1 MFLFVS
7 DIKKLDLMT
16 TIEFKLTSNIFLNT
30 GIISLHDYL
39 LRCANGSLF
48 LDYPFSFDNFHLD
61 KDKLIINHDNL
72 FQLLEDIYYL
82 MGKEIYDTSGKTAL
96 EKVDKYYFINEPF
109 EAIPFAKM
117 KTYGL
122 GELITN
128 DPTPVASKNGEKVKF
143 EKLIKTDTHFA
154 ERIAHFLNDKGK
166 KIKFYSIEEGIIKEN
181 EIIDGKRK
189 ENAGGESEIF
199 INAGYT
205 KTPDLEFSKQY
216 FEHGKEYCYLTG
228 ESFKKLADNQ
238 NTSPF
243 FSGLLN
249 FNSQLKGNDK
259 KISWKAMYLSRFA
272 PKYCLYMYVS
282 GLDTI
287 VCYLFESG
295 NLQQLKQI
303 HDENRSIFKGKP
315 ELIEANYM
323 SNFKFHNF
331 SYKKDNESKLTSK
344 NDYTEQSEIAFM
356 LIYTIYRQVLFN
368 KGFNEILEAPED
380 FDPMAES
387 SLSRLPISL
396 VSFKADKFASTLR
409 PNSFDQFNNFKF
421 SIRLIT
427 YLEKNGINFNQLLS
441 SLKILKPSEKNSQT
455 SYRLE
460 RQTRNKVLSKVL
472 NQKSIL
478 QIIEALFYQCFTL
491 TISGESVGFK
501 NYDLLQKLVELYEP
515 IIHAKGNIEMKEE
528 TEKLQEK
535 AIKLG
540 SSIGIS
546 IITHDD
552 AKTPQE
558 KTANAKNGR
567 GYIIGLHKARNFSQ
581 FTEAIIRFQ
590 KKYGLIINSELLSIT
605 NEENFNEVKQF
616 AIIGALNIIN
626 STLNHKKEE

>member
-1 MFLFVS
+1 
-7 DIKKLDLMT
+7 MT
-16 TIEFKLTSNIFLNT
+16 SIEFNRTSNIFINT
-30 GIISLHDYL
+30 GIIALNNYLEKCVVDDSLL
-39 LRCANGSLF
+39 KEIKINAE
-48 LDYPFSFDNFHLD
+48 NFQLTTN
-61 KDKLIINHDNL
+61 KLTINHDKL
-72 FQLLEDIYYL
+72 FQLLEDVYYL
-82 MGKEIYDTSGKTAL
+82 MGKDVYDTSGKTAL
-96 EKVDKYYFINEPF
+96 EKVDKYYFIKEPF

-128 DPTPVASKNGEKVKF
+128 DPTPVASKNGEKIKF
-143 EKLIKTDTHFA
+143 EKLIKSDIGFA
-154 ERIAHFLNDKGK
+154 ERIAYFLNDNGK
-166 KIKFYSIEEGIIKEN
+166 KLKFYSIENGSVQENESINGKKKEN
-181 EIIDGKRK
+181 T
-189 ENAGGESEIF
+189 GGESEIF

-205 KTPDLEFSKQY
+205 KTPDIELSKQY
-216 FEHGKEYCYLTG
+216 FDSGNEYCYLTG
-228 ESFKKLADNQ
+228 ESFKKLVDNQ

-249 FNSQLKGNDK
+249 FNSHLKGNDK

-272 PKYCLYMYVS
+272 PKNCLYMYVS
-282 GLDTI
+282 GLDSI
-287 VCYLFESG
+287 ACYLFESG
-295 NLQQLKQI
+295 NLIQLKQI
-303 HDENRSIFKGKP
+303 IDENRSIFKTKP
-315 ELIEANYM
+315 ELLDANYL

-331 SYKKDNESKLTSK
+331 NYKKDNENKLTLKS
-344 NDYTEQSEIAFM
+344 DYSEQAEIKFM

-368 KGFNEILEAPED
+368 KGFDEILETPQD

-387 SLSRLPISL
+387 SFKKLPVSL

-409 PNSFDQFNNFKF
+409 PNAFEQFNNFKF

-427 YLEKNGINFNQLLS
+427 YLERNGINFQQVLLS
-441 SLKILKPSEKNSQT
+441 LKLSKPSEKSSQNSF
-455 SYRLE
+455 RLE
-460 RQTRNKVLSKVL
+460 RQTRNTVLSKIL

-478 QIIEALFYQCFTL
+478 GDIEALFYQCFGLIT
-491 TISGESVGFK
+491 SGESVGFK
-501 NYDLLQKLVELYEP
+501 NYYALQKLVELYEP
-515 IIHAKGNIEMKEE
+515 IIQAKENIDMKEE

-546 IITHDD
+546 IINYDD
-552 AKTPQE
+552 AKTLQE
-558 KTANAKNGR
+558 KVTNAKNGR

-590 KKYGLIINSELLSIT
+590 KKYSLVISSELLNIT
-605 NEENFNEVKQF
+605 NEDNFNEVKQF

>member
-1 MFLFVS
+1 MN
-7 DIKKLDLMT
+7 
-16 TIEFKLTSNIFLNT
+16 TIEFRHTSIALLNT
-30 GIISLHDYL
+30 GIISLYDYL
-39 LRCANGSLF
+39 VRCAEGKLS
-48 LDYPFSFDNFHLD
+48 LDYSLSLDDFHLD
-61 KDKLIINHDNL
+61 KDKLTISHVKL
-72 FQLLEDIYYL
+72 SQLLEDIYYL
-82 MGKEIYDTSGKTAL
+82 MGKEVYDTSGKNAL
-96 EKVDKYYFINEPF
+96 EKVDKYYFIKEPF
-109 EAIPFAKM
+109 QAIPFAKM

-128 DPTPVASKNGEKVKF
+128 DATPVASKNGEKIKF
-143 EKLIKTDTHFA
+143 EKLIKIDTHFA
-154 ERIAHFLNDKGK
+154 EQIAHFLNDNGK
-166 KIKFYSIEEGIIKEN
+166 KIKFFSIEDGVIKEN
-181 EIIDGKRK
+181 EIVDGKRK

-205 KTPDLEFSKQY
+205 KTPDLEFNTQY
-216 FEHGKEYCYLTG
+216 FEHGNEHCYLTG
-228 ESFKKLADNQ
+228 ESFKKLVDNQ

-272 PKYCLYMYVS
+272 PKHCLYMYIS
-282 GLDTI
+282 GLDSI

-295 NLQQLKQI
+295 NLLQLSQI
-303 HDENRSIFKGKP
+303 HNGNRSIFKSQI
-315 ELIEANYM
+315 ELMDANYL

-331 SYKKDNESKLTSK
+331 IYKKDNENKLTTKS
-344 NDYTEQSEIAFM
+344 DYSEQSEISFM

-387 SLSRLPISL
+387 SFSRLPVGL

-409 PNSFDQFNNFKF
+409 PNSFEQFNNFKF

-427 YLEKNGINFNQLLS
+427 YLEENGINFHQLLS
-441 SLKILKPSEKNSQT
+441 SLKILKPSEKSSQI

-460 RQTRNKVLSKVL
+460 WQTRNKVLNKIL

-478 QIIEALFYQCFTL
+478 EDIETLFYQCFTL
-491 TISGESVGFK
+491 AISGDSIGFK

-540 SSIGIS
+540 SSIGLS
-546 IITHDD
+546 IITHED

-558 KTANAKNGR
+558 KIANAKNGR

-590 KKYGLIINSELLSIT
+590 KKYGLVISSELLSIT
-605 NEENFNEVKQF
+605 NEDNFNEVKQF

-626 STLNHKKEE
+626 STLNYKKEE